1 MKQVILGK
9 TAGFCFGVQR
19 AVDLAEE
26 TAKSAGTCAT
36 LGPIIHNR
44 HVVEHLA
51 RLGVSAIAA
60 PEEALPGSRV
70 IIRSHGV
77 GRETLAA
84 LAEQGVQIIDAT
96 CPDVKK
102 IHRIIEA
109 ADQAGRQVVIV
120 GERDHPEVVAAAN
133 WCETPFVAESA
144 QELET
149 WLLDGNRQE
158 TPLSVVFQTTGDRE
172 NMERCRKILKKWCT
186 SAEFFDTICRATSKR
201 QEEAACLASFCD
213 AMVVIGG
220 KNSANSQRLAE
231 ICQRRGAPVFFIED
245 AGGLPAD
252 EFDEFDTVGIIAG
265 ASTPAWIIKEVYQTM
280 RDEFVTNT
288 EETLPTTPAETQE
301 EAVAQPAPEAVEE
314 VIAEEASVEAA
325 AVPEETISEEP
336 APEEVASEETVSEEA
351 AEPAEGEI
359 AAEDESFEAMLEKSI
374 KTLHTG
380 EKVVG
385 IVAAITPTEVSV
397 ELGTKHSAYIPIDEL
412 TDDPEVNI
420 EDLIKVGGEVEA
432 YVMRVNDVEGMVM
445 LSKKRLDT
453 VKYWDEID
461 QARDKRIVV
470 EGIITEENK
479 GGLVAKV
486 KGVRVFIPASQT
498 GVPKDEPMSHML
510 RQKVKLRITE
520 VNQSRR
526 RVVGSI
532 RMVSGEERREKAEKT
547 WNEIEVGKRYTG
559 KVKSLTSYGAFI
571 DIGGVDGMVH
581 VSELSWSRIKSPA
594 DVLKVGDEIEV
605 YILSFDKE
613 KGKISLGHKD
623 PSLNPWKTFTDQYEK
638 GSVAKV
644 RIVKLM
650 PFGAFAEIVPGVDG
664 LIHISQIADRRIGRP
679 NEFLSE
685 GQEIDVQIIDID
697 YDKKNVSLS
706 IRALVEEPKEAPPAD
721 EFEESAGGEDAIVYD
736 TDVNKPVYDD
746 EEVAEE
752 IGEEVVEEIAAET
765 VEKAVEETVEEGIA
779 EAAVAEAV
787 EEVIEAV
794 EEAAIDE
801 AAEEASAEVAEE
813 VVAETPGDA
822 IEELEA

>member
-1 MKQVILGK
+1 MKQVILGE
-9 TAGFCFGVQR
+9 TAGFCFGVRR

-26 TAKSAGTCAT
+26 TAKSEGICAT

-44 HVVEHLA
+44 HVVERLE
-51 RLGVSAIAA
+51 RLGVSIIHT
-60 PEEALPGSRV
+60 PEEAVPGSKV

-77 GRETLAA
+77 GRETLEI
-84 LAEQGVQIIDAT
+84 LAKQGVQVVDAT

-120 GERDHPEVVAAAN
+120 GEREHPEVVAAAN
-133 WCETPFVAESA
+133 WCKNPFVVETA
-144 QELET
+144 QDLEV
-149 WLLDGNRQE
+149 WLFDGNRQE
-158 TPLSVVFQTTGDRE
+158 TPLSVVFQTTGDQE

-186 SAEFFDTICRATSKR
+186 SADFFDTICRATSKR
-201 QEEAACLASFCD
+201 QGEAARLASFCD

-220 KNSANSQRLAE
+220 TNSANSQRLAE
-231 ICQRRGAPVFFIED
+231 ICQRHGAHVCFIED
-245 AGGLPAD
+245 ASGLRAD
-252 EFDEFDTVGIIAG
+252 EFDEYDTVGIIAG

-280 RDEFVTNT
+280 RDEIVTNT
-288 EETLPTTPAETQE
+288 EETLPTTPTETQE
-301 EAVAQPAPEAVEE
+301 DAVLQPAPEVVKEI
-314 VIAEEASVEAA
+314 VAEADSAA
-325 AVPEETISEEP
+325 AVPEETAVP
-336 APEEVASEETVSEEA
+336 
-351 AEPAEGEI
+351 AEPADGES
-359 AAEDESFEAMLEKSI
+359 AMEDESFEAMLEKSI

-385 IVAAITPTEVSV
+385 IVAAITPTEISV
-397 ELGTKHSAYIPIDEL
+397 ELGTKHSGYIPIDEL
-412 TDDPEVNI
+412 TDDPEVSV
-420 EDLIKVGGEVEA
+420 EDLIQVGGEVEA
-432 YVMRVNDVEGMVM
+432 YVMRVNDVEGTVM

-498 GVPKDEPMSHML
+498 GVPKDEPMSHLL

-559 KVKSLTSYGAFI
+559 KVKSLTSYGAFV

-594 DVLKVGDEIEV
+594 DVVKVGDEIDV

-623 PSLNPWKTFTDQYEK
+623 PDLNPWKTFTDQYEK

-679 NEFLSE
+679 NEFLTE

-697 YDKKNVSLS
+697 YDKKNISLS

-721 EFEESAGGEDAIVYD
+721 EFEESAGGEDEIVYD

-746 EEVAEE
+746 EEVSEEVGEAVAEE
-752 IGEEVVEEIAAET
+752 IALET
-765 VEKAVEETVEEGIA
+765 AEKAVEEVVAEEIV
-779 EAAVAEAV
+779 EAAE
-787 EEVIEAV
+787 EAV
-794 EEAAIDE
+794 EEAAEEPE
-801 AAEEASAEVAEE
+801 A
-813 VVAETPGDA
+813 
-822 IEELEA
+822 

>member
-1 MKQVILGK
+1 VKQVILGE
-9 TAGFCFGVQR
+9 TAGFCFGVRR

-26 TAKSAGTCAT
+26 TAKSEGICAT

-44 HVVEHLA
+44 HVVERLE
-51 RLGVSAIAA
+51 RLGVSIIHT
-60 PEEALPGSRV
+60 PEEAVPGSKV

-77 GRETLAA
+77 GRETLEI
-84 LAEQGVQIIDAT
+84 LAKQGVQVVDAT

-120 GERDHPEVVAAAN
+120 GEREHPEVVAAAN
-133 WCETPFVAESA
+133 WCKNPFVVETA
-144 QELET
+144 QDLEV
-149 WLLDGNRQE
+149 WLFDGNRQE
-158 TPLSVVFQTTGDRE
+158 TPLSVVFQTTGDQE

-186 SAEFFDTICRATSKR
+186 SADFFDTICRATSKR
-201 QEEAACLASFCD
+201 QGEAARLASFCD

-220 KNSANSQRLAE
+220 TNSANSQRLAE
-231 ICQRRGAPVFFIED
+231 ICQRHGAHVCFIED
-245 AGGLPAD
+245 ASGLRAD
-252 EFDEFDTVGIIAG
+252 EFDEYDTVGIIAG

-280 RDEFVTNT
+280 RDEIVTNT
-288 EETLPTTPAETQE
+288 EETLPTTPTETQE
-301 EAVAQPAPEAVEE
+301 DAVLQPAPEVVKEI
-314 VIAEEASVEAA
+314 VAEADSAA
-325 AVPEETISEEP
+325 AVPEETAVP
-336 APEEVASEETVSEEA
+336 
-351 AEPAEGEI
+351 AEPADGES
-359 AAEDESFEAMLEKSI
+359 AMEDESFEAMLEKSI

-385 IVAAITPTEVSV
+385 IVAAITPTEISV
-397 ELGTKHSAYIPIDEL
+397 ELGTKHSGYIPIDEL
-412 TDDPEVNI
+412 TDDPEVSV
-420 EDLIKVGGEVEA
+420 EDLIQVGGEVEA
-432 YVMRVNDVEGMVM
+432 YVMRVNDVEGTVM

-498 GVPKDEPMSHML
+498 GVPKDEPMSHLL

-559 KVKSLTSYGAFI
+559 KVKSLTSYGAFV

-594 DVLKVGDEIEV
+594 DVVKVGDEIDV

-623 PSLNPWKTFTDQYEK
+623 PDLNPWKTFTDQYEK

-679 NEFLSE
+679 NEFLTE

-697 YDKKNVSLS
+697 YDKKNISLS

-721 EFEESAGGEDAIVYD
+721 EFEESAGGEDEIVYD

-746 EEVAEE
+746 EEVSEEVGEAVAEE
-752 IGEEVVEEIAAET
+752 IALET
-765 VEKAVEETVEEGIA
+765 AEKAVEEVVAEEIV
-779 EAAVAEAV
+779 EAAE
-787 EEVIEAV
+787 EAV
-794 EEAAIDE
+794 EEAAEEPE
-801 AAEEASAEVAEE
+801 A
-813 VVAETPGDA
+813 
-822 IEELEA
+822 